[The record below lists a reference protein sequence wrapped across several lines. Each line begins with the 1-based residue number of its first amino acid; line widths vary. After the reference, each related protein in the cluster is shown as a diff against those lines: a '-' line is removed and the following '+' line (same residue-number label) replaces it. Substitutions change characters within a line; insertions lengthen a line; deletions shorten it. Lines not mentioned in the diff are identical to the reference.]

1 MNGVQTRFKCKLDV
15 KRCKR
20 FVFPPSSLLPRSNA
34 LKTKA
39 IRYFQTDRT
48 LTRIVSPPL
57 PGKTADGLSG
67 YCHSCG
73 ICRIHLTPSCQNGY
87 AGTERRN
94 GGSDTAFCPGGAG
107 SERRNIEKVEP
118 IAPPPPA
125 LKSTIKFTAPVI
137 KKDEE
142 VHDDDELKSQDELTE
157 TKVQISIADVKGNDE
172 LNGKDIAD
180 LQEVITQAPEA
191 QEEEPYMMVEQMPQF
206 PGGPAELLKY
216 IAKNL
221 KYPVIAQEN
230 GIQGKV
236 ILRFVVN
243 AQGHV
248 ENVKVLRSLD
258 PYCDK
263 EAIRVV
269 KSLPQWIPGKQN
281 GRNVPVYYTC
291 PIVLNYSNHQVY
303 EKEINAISVVHA
315 HVLGL

>member
-1 MNGVQTRFKCKLDV
+1 MSKVDLTSLEWCELIFKDRNKNYGAYKMRRDLGRRQTA
-15 KRCKR
+15 
-20 FVFPPSSLLPRSNA
+20 SLVIVTVVAFAGFTLPRLVKMAMPEQKEEMVEVTQLSA
-34 LKTKA
+34 LEEPEVKEE
-39 IRYFQTDRT
+39 T
-48 LTRIVSPPL
+48 L
-57 PGKTADGLSG
+57 K
-67 YCHSCG
+67 
-73 ICRIHLTPSCQNGY
+73 
-87 AGTERRN
+87 
-94 GGSDTAFCPGGAG
+94 
-107 SERRNIEKVEP
+107 KVEP

-291 PIVLNYSNHQVY
+291 PIILNYSNHQVY

>member
-1 MNGVQTRFKCKLDV
+1 MSKVDLTSLEWCELIFKDRNKNYGAYKMRRDLGRRQTA
-15 KRCKR
+15 
-20 FVFPPSSLLPRSNA
+20 SLVIVTVVAFAGFTLPRLVKMAMPEQKEEMVEVTQLSA
-34 LKTKA
+34 LEEPEVKEE
-39 IRYFQTDRT
+39 T
-48 LTRIVSPPL
+48 L
-57 PGKTADGLSG
+57 K
-67 YCHSCG
+67 
-73 ICRIHLTPSCQNGY
+73 
-87 AGTERRN
+87 
-94 GGSDTAFCPGGAG
+94 
-107 SERRNIEKVEP
+107 KVEP

-248 ENVKVLRSLD
+248 ENVKVIRSLD

-291 PIVLNYSNHQVY
+291 PIILNYSNHQVY

>member
-1 MNGVQTRFKCKLDV
+1 MSKVDLTSLEWCELIFKDRNKSYGAYKMRRDLG
-15 KRCKR
+15 KRQAAALIIVTVVALVG
-20 FVFPPSSLLPRSNA
+20 FTLPR
-34 LKTKA
+34 L
-39 IRYFQTDRT
+39 IRMAMPAQKEEMVEVTRLST
-48 LTRIVSPPL
+48 LEEPEIKEETM
-57 PGKTADGLSG
+57 K
-67 YCHSCG
+67 
-73 ICRIHLTPSCQNGY
+73 
-87 AGTERRN
+87 
-94 GGSDTAFCPGGAG
+94 
-107 SERRNIEKVEP
+107 KVEP

-137 KKDEE
+137 RKDEE
-142 VHDDDELKSQDELTE
+142 VNEDDELKSQDELTQ

-180 LQEVITQAPEA
+180 LQEVITQTPEV
-191 QEEEPYMMVEQMPQF
+191 QKEEPYDMVEQMPQF

-221 KYPVIAQEN
+221 KYPIIAQEN

-243 AQGHV
+243 AKGYV
-248 ENVKVLRSLD
+248 EDIKVLRSLD

-263 EAIRVV
+263 EAVRVV

-291 PIVLNYSNHQVY
+291 PIVFKLHLNS
-303 EKEINAISVVHA
+303 AA
-315 HVLGL
+315 

>member
-1 MNGVQTRFKCKLDV
+1 MSKVDLTSLEWCELIFKDRNKVTVLIKCAGIWGNDRLQLDY
-15 KRCKR
+15 RHCCGFGR
-20 FVFPPSSLLPRSNA
+20 
-34 LKTKA
+34 
-39 IRYFQTDRT
+39 IY
-48 LTRIVSPPL
+48 LTAS
-57 PGKTADGLSG
+57 
-67 YCHSCG
+67 Y
-73 ICRIHLTPSCQNGY
+73 QNGY
-87 AGTERRN
+87 AAQKEEMVEVTRLSTLEEPEIKEE
-94 GGSDTAFCPGGAG
+94 TMK
-107 SERRNIEKVEP
+107 KVEP

-137 KKDEE
+137 RKDEE
-142 VHDDDELKSQDELTE
+142 VNEDDELKSQDELTQ

-180 LQEVITQAPEA
+180 LQEVITQTPEV
-191 QEEEPYMMVEQMPQF
+191 QKEEPYDMVEQMPQF

-221 KYPVIAQEN
+221 KYPIIAQEN

-243 AQGHV
+243 AKGYV
-248 ENVKVLRSLD
+248 EDIKVLRSLD

-263 EAIRVV
+263 EAVRVV

-291 PIVLNYSNHQVY
+291 PIVFKLQ
-303 EKEINAISVVHA
+303 
-315 HVLGL
+315 

>member
-1 MNGVQTRFKCKLDV
+1 MMLKMLLTSLMIVYLKL
-15 KRCKR
+15 
-20 FVFPPSSLLPRSNA
+20 PM
-34 LKTKA
+34 
-39 IRYFQTDRT
+39 
-48 LTRIVSPPL
+48 
-57 PGKTADGLSG
+57 
-67 YCHSCG
+67 
-73 ICRIHLTPSCQNGY
+73 ICTVTMSMTIMMTMTTMIIS
-87 AGTERRN
+87 TIMM
-94 GGSDTAFCPGGAG
+94 TM
-107 SERRNIEKVEP
+107 ITT
-118 IAPPPPA
+118 PPPA

-291 PIVLNYSNHQVY
+291 PIVFKLQ
-303 EKEINAISVVHA
+303 
-315 HVLGL
+315 

>member
-1 MNGVQTRFKCKLDV
+1 MSKVDLTSLEWCELIFKDRNKNYGAYKMRRDLGRRQTA
-15 KRCKR
+15 
-20 FVFPPSSLLPRSNA
+20 SLVIVTVVAFAGFTLPRLVKMAMPEQKEEMVEVTQLSA
-34 LKTKA
+34 LEEPEVKEE
-39 IRYFQTDRT
+39 T
-48 LTRIVSPPL
+48 L
-57 PGKTADGLSG
+57 K
-67 YCHSCG
+67 
-73 ICRIHLTPSCQNGY
+73 
-87 AGTERRN
+87 
-94 GGSDTAFCPGGAG
+94 
-107 SERRNIEKVEP
+107 KVEP